1 MIEELEKN
9 EPEFATKCAETNIA
23 CEAKTEESFEAD
35 SNESTLVKKAKE
47 LKKAIAMCR
56 IGSDKLKLSLLMDT
70 LRNCDAIIDYDKRAG
85 LADPFMKPV
94 NGCLR

>member
-9 EPEFATKCAETNIA
+9 EPEFAENTNIA
-23 CEAKTEESFEAD
+23 CEAKTEEAFEAD

-47 LKKAIAMCR
+47 LKRAISMCR
-56 IGSDKLKLSLLMDT
+56 IGSDKYKLSLLMDT
-70 LRNCDAIIDYDKRAG
+70 LRNCDAIIDFGKRLG

-94 NGCLR
+94 NGCIR

>member
-1 MIEELEKN
+1 MDRTEDVTYEAVVDTCEAK
-9 EPEFATKCAETNIA
+9 A
-23 CEAKTEESFEAD
+23 EAKTEEAFEAD

-47 LKKAIAMCR
+47 LKKAISMCR
-56 IGSDKLKLSLLMDT
+56 IGNDKYKISLLMDT
-70 LRNCDAIIDYDKRAG
+70 LRNCDAIIDFGKRLG